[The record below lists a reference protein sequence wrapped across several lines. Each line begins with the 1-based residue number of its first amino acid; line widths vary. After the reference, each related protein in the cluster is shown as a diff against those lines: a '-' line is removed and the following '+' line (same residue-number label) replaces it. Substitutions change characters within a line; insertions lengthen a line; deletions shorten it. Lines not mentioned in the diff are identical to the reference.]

1 LIVCERIET
10 IEHKSSDFNV
20 EKDEE
25 PIDIEPIIEL
35 MPEKVQI
42 TSV

>member
-10 IEHKSSDFNV
+10 IEPEHKSLDLNV
-20 EKDEE
+20 EKEEE

-35 MPEKVQI
+35 MPD
-42 TSV
+42 